1 MNAQADS
8 RSFSLEPADNQQLA
22 TLCGQFNTH
31 LRLIEE
37 RLGVEVNNRGNQFTV
52 IGEVNSVQAAE
63 QALVQLYDEA
73 AAGEL
78 KAERVHLCL
87 QVRVQELDAII
98 NGEASGEKATQQPKD
113 VSVITRHSV
122 IKGRGSN
129 QRRYL
134 QNILSHDINFGVGPA
149 GTGKT
154 YLAVA
159 CAVEA
164 LEKETVQRILLVRPA
179 VEAGERLG
187 FLPGDLAQKVD
198 PYLRPLYDALYE
210 MLGFERVDKLM
221 ERNVIE
227 VAPLAYMRGRT
238 LNDSYI
244 ILDEA
249 QNTTVEQMKMFLTR
263 IGFGSTAVITGDVT
277 QVDLPKN
284 IRSGL
289 RHVVEVLKGVEGISF
304 TFFQAKDVVRHP
316 LVQKVVTAY
325 ERYEMAEPKKADF
338 KQESRKD

>member
-1 MNAQADS
+1 LNDHPDS
-8 RSFSLEPADNQQLA
+8 RSFSLEPADNQRLA
-22 TLCGQFNTH
+22 ALCGQFNEH
-31 LRLIEE
+31 LRQVES
-37 RLGVEVNNRGNQFTV
+37 RLGVEINNRGNNVTV
-52 IGEVNSVQAAE
+52 IGDSGPIQLAEEVLKKLYAE
-63 QALVQLYDEA
+63 TGNGVLS
-73 AAGEL
+73 
-78 KAERVHLCL
+78 AERVHLLL
-87 QVRVQELDAII
+87 Q
-98 NGEASGEKATQQPKD
+98 EAASND
-113 VSVITRHSV
+113 SVVTESEEQVHDISITTRHGMV
-122 IKGRGSN
+122 KGRGIN
-129 QRRYL
+129 QKRYL
-134 QNILSHDINFGVGPA
+134 QNVLTHDINFGIGPA

-164 LEKETVQRILLVRPA
+164 LEKQTVQRIVLVRPA

-210 MLGFERVDKLM
+210 MLGFERVDHLI

-238 LNDSYI
+238 LNESYI

-277 QVDLPKN
+277 QIDLPQSA
-284 IRSGL
+284 RSGL
-289 RHVVEVLKGVEGISF
+289 RHVIEVLKDVDGISF
-304 TFFQAKDVVRHP
+304 TFFQSKDVIRHP
-316 LVQKVVTAY
+316 LVQRVVEAY
-325 ERYEMAEPKKADF
+325 ESYEHKNNG
-338 KQESRKD
+338 